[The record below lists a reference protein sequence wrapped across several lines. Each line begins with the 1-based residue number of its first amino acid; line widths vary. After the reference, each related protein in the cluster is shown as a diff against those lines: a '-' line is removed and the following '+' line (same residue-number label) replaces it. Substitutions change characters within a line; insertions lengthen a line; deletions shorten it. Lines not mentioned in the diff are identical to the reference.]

1 MMREENRNA
10 RETSQVSPT
19 NLTRETG
26 FLSPDEALYHF
37 GASFKDFGKHI
48 FAFELMGIDKNVILN

>member
-26 FLSPDEALYHF
+26 FLSPTKPSTTLGPRSRTSAN
-37 GASFKDFGKHI
+37 I